1 MIGRL
6 DSRAS
11 LAEHARPRGRM
22 VTCLLGWSLLLFS
35 IGAPAGRVAAEPA
48 RGAPP
53 VPILAYYYIW
63 FDPRSWSH
71 AKTDVPALGP
81 YSSDDSAVLR
91 QHIQWAEQAG
101 LNGFLVSWKN
111 TPALTRRLAELAA
124 IAAQENFKLSII
136 YQGLNVARRPLPAAQ
151 IAADLDYFVNRF
163 AGDPTF
169 GAPGKPLVVWSG
181 TWEFSPEDVAAVATP
196 RRNSLLILASERN
209 LPGYE
214 RLADSVDGNAYY
226 WSSVDPDKDRGF
238 AEKLGAMGQAVHA
251 HGGLWF
257 APAAVGFDARLIGGT
272 RVVDRKDG
280 ATLRVEMNAAM
291 ASSPDA
297 VGLIS
302 WNEFTENSYLEPS
315 EKFGSR
321 YLTVL
326 SDILSAQPRAS
337 DTFDSTEPGTTD
349 DGSDLG
355 WLGALAALS
364 VPAPLGIA
372 RRGRRA
378 HGSAAPTGDDRRVS

>member
-1 MIGRL
+1 MLTRL
-6 DSRAS
+6 
-11 LAEHARPRGRM
+11 LA
-22 VTCLLGWSLLLFS
+22 CSLLLFS
-35 IGAPAGRVAAEPA
+35 LSAPAGRVAAEPA
-48 RGAPP
+48 SGAPP

-63 FDPRSWSH
+63 FDPSSWSH

-91 QHIQWAEQAG
+91 QHIQWASQAG

-111 TPALTRRLAELAA
+111 TPALTRRLADLAA

-151 IAADLDYFVNRF
+151 IAADLDYFINRF

-169 GAPGKPLVVWSG
+169 GAPGKPLVIWSG
-181 TWEFSPEDVAAVATP
+181 TWEFSPEDVAAVTTP
-196 RRNSLLILASERN
+196 RRSSLLILASERN

-238 AEKLGAMGQAVHA
+238 AEKLSAMGQAVHA
-251 HGGLWF
+251 HGGLWI
-257 APAAVGFDARLIGGT
+257 APAAAGFDARLIGGT
-272 RVVDRKDG
+272 RVVDRQGGD
-280 ATLRVEMNAAM
+280 TLRREMNAAM

-302 WNEFTENSYLEPS
+302 WNEFTENSYVEPS
-315 EKFGSR
+315 QNFGSH
-321 YLTVL
+321 YLTVV
-326 SDILSAQPRAS
+326 SDILSAQRPAT
-337 DTFDSTEPGTTD
+337 DNFDSSDPGTTD
-349 DGSDLG
+349 DGSHLG
-355 WLGALAALS
+355 WLGALAALV
-364 VPAPLGIA
+364 VPAPLVIA

-378 HGSAAPTGDDRRVS
+378 RGSAAPSGDDRRVS